1 MPVKRAKRTKGAEL
15 SKKYQLSDD
24 LWEKI
29 KPYIPG
35 ERPDKKKPGRSRMDD
50 RKAMQAIL
58 YIHRTGIQWNAL
70 PRSLGASST
79 VHDRF
84 QEWQQAGVFE
94 QLMKAGLVEY
104 DEKKRYPLGVASRR
118 RSNDQSPA
126 GRPGHRAQP
135 YGQRQEGH

>member
-1 MPVKRAKRTKGAEL
+1 MPTKGAKRSKGAEL
-15 SKKYQLSDD
+15 SKQYQLTDK

-29 KPYIPG
+29 KPYLPG
-35 ERPDKKKPGRSRMDD
+35 ERPDKKKPGRTRMDD

-70 PRSLGASST
+70 PRSLGAYST

-84 QEWQQAGVFE
+84 QQWQQAGVFE

-104 DEKKRYPLGVASRR
+104 DEKKRYSLGVASRR
-118 RSNDQSPA
+118 RSHEQSPI
-126 GRPGHRAQP
+126 GRGSHRAQS
-135 YGQRQEGH
+135 YR

>member
-1 MPVKRAKRTKGAEL
+1 MPVKSAKRTKVAEL
-15 SKKYQLSDD
+15 NKKYLLHGD

-29 KPYIPG
+29 KPYIPAA
-35 ERPDKKKPGRSRMDD
+35 RPDKKKPGRSRMED

-70 PRSLGASST
+70 PRSLGACST

-84 QEWQQAGVFE
+84 QEWQQQGVFE

-104 DEKKRYPLGVASRR
+104 DKKKRYPVGVASSGWSHEQSAISG
-118 RSNDQSPA
+118 RSY
-126 GRPGHRAQP
+126 RA
-135 YGQRQEGH
+135 

>member
-1 MPVKRAKRTKGAEL
+1 MPTKGAKRSKGAEL
-15 SKKYQLSDD
+15 SKKYQLTDK

-29 KPYIPG
+29 KAYIPG
-35 ERPDKKKPGRSRMDD
+35 ERPDKKKPGRTRMDD

-70 PRSLGASST
+70 PRSLGAYST

-84 QEWQQAGVFE
+84 QEWQQQGVFE

-104 DEKKRYPLGVASRR
+104 DEKKRYQLGVAGRG
-118 RSNDQSPA
+118 RSHEQSPTR
-126 GRPGHRAQP
+126 GRSHWAQS
-135 YGQRQEGH
+135 YG

>member
-1 MPVKRAKRTKGAEL
+1 MVMPVKSAKRTKRAEL
-15 SKKYQLSDD
+15 NKKYLLNDE
-24 LWEKI
+24 LWEQI
-29 KPYIPG
+29 KPHIPG

-50 RKAMQAIL
+50 RRAMQAIL

-70 PRSLGASST
+70 PRSLGACST

-104 DEKKRYPLGVASRR
+104 DKKKRHPVGVAS
-118 RSNDQSPA
+118 P
-126 GRPGHRAQP
+126 
-135 YGQRQEGH
+135 

>member
-1 MPVKRAKRTKGAEL
+1 MPPKRAKRTKGAEL
-15 SKKYQLSDD
+15 NKKYLLHDE

-29 KPYIPG
+29 KPHIPG

-70 PRSLGASST
+70 PRSLGAYST

-94 QLMKAGLVEY
+94 QLMKAGLLEY
-104 DEKKRYPLGVASRR
+104 DEKKRYRLAVASPR
-118 RSNDQSPA
+118 RSHDQSA
-126 GRPGHRAQP
+126 FRGTSYRPQP
-135 YGQRQEGH
+135 Y

>member
-1 MPVKRAKRTKGAEL
+1 MPTKQAKRSQGAEL
-15 SKKYQLSDD
+15 SKKYRLTDE

-35 ERPDKKKPGRSRMDD
+35 ERPGKKKPGRTRMDD

-70 PRSLGASST
+70 PRSLGAYST

-104 DEKKRYPLGVASRR
+104 DEKKRYQLGVASRR
-118 RSNDQSPA
+118 RSHHQGA
-126 GRPGHRAQP
+126 LGRTSHRAQS
-135 YGQRQEGH
+135 Y